1 MMAKPYKVTFAAR
14 GVRKKERRLLM
25 VAAAAADAEW
35 DGMARDGVTKSK
47 KGQMVRG

>member
-1 MMAKPYKVTFAAR
+1 
-14 GVRKKERRLLM
+14 M